1 MNPDRGHRSTLGPLP
16 RRGRWTAG
24 GAMASLVLVMVGF
37 SSPALATAAPQP
49 EASVSQA
56 GPEPDW
62 GYGGVPTGPAGPA
75 GPAGPTGPTGPAG
88 IAGPT
93 GSTGPAGID
102 GPTGSTGPA
111 GIDGPTGA
119 TGPTGI
125 DGPTGATGPT
135 GSAGTTGATGATG
148 PTGSAGTREVVTL
161 TEGIDVGGGLTR
173 TPVCPDGLE
182 PVSGGAQSG
191 TTATVIGQSYPNA
204 AANGWTTSVT
214 NNFPVPLDV
223 TWYSVCETPA

>member
-1 MNPDRGHRSTLGPLP
+1 M
-16 RRGRWTAG
+16 
-24 GAMASLVLVMVGF
+24 
-37 SSPALATAAPQP
+37 
-49 EASVSQA
+49 
-56 GPEPDW
+56 
-62 GYGGVPTGPAGPA
+62 
-75 GPAGPTGPTGPAG
+75 
-88 IAGPT
+88 
-93 GSTGPAGID
+93 
-102 GPTGSTGPA
+102 
-111 GIDGPTGA
+111 
-119 TGPTGI
+119 
-125 DGPTGATGPT
+125 
-135 GSAGTTGATGATG
+135 
-148 PTGSAGTREVVTL
+148 